1 MPLVP
6 LKIKGGVVKDTT
18 EYASGLIGPYW
29 TDSDLIRF
37 VNGYPQKLG
46 GWTKEIL
53 YGLTAAAGVSTTEMT
68 LQSPARN
75 LKFWRAISDSEDYM
89 AIGTSDHLYILL
101 NGYLY
106 DITPLRATQAGLSDP
121 IATASSSTTVTVT
134 DASHGAELGDWV
146 ILNVASDVGGVA
158 EDTLNQYKG
167 YQITR
172 VVNANSYEIT
182 LESAATGTVSA
193 GGGTTSIKY
202 LIGAADGLGIQ
213 TSVPA
218 LGWGVG
224 GWGGST
230 WGTARSA
237 SESDIKIENSQWNL
251 NLWGEDLLATVRGHD
266 LYYWD
271 TSVGVGTRAALVS
284 AESGASD
291 VPTSARVTSVS
302 FPDRH
307 FVCAGVNT
315 LGTSVI
321 DPMLVRWSDQED
333 FVDWT
338 PTTTNTSGDQRLEVG
353 TKIICILPTR
363 NQTFIGTDE
372 GVYGMTFVGPP
383 FIFSFQL
390 LATNCGVGGKNTAI
404 DVDGVVYWMGKSN
417 FFVFSGGVQEIACPV
432 RHFVFDRIQKDYIDK
447 SFAAHNKEFN
457 EIMWFYVSTANS
469 EEDDPEPDSYV
480 MFNYAE
486 NLWSVGSMDRTCWSD
501 AFGARQVPFSFDSS
515 GVLYN
520 QESGVNANGS
530 AMSSYVESSYLE
542 LSNGGELLYLVD
554 KVVPD
559 AKMSTDTTLSITA
572 TAKKY
577 PSSTA
582 VVKGPFDF
590 TSSTGKLSMRAKGRQ
605 MKFKVSSSGTTDDW
619 ELGEI
624 RINAKQDGAR

>member
-18 EYASGLIGPYW
+18 EYSSGLIGPYW

-46 GWTKEIL
+46 GWTKEII
-53 YGLTAAAGVSTTEMT
+53 YGLTAAGAISTTEMT
-68 LQSPARN
+68 LQDPARN
-75 LKFWRAISDSEDYM
+75 LVFWRAISDSEDYM
-89 AIGTSDHLYILL
+89 AIGTSDHLYILK

-106 DITPLRATQAGLSDP
+106 DITPLRATQAGLSNP
-121 IATASSSTTVTVT
+121 ITTASSTTVTIADT
-134 DASHGAELGDWV
+134 SHGASLGDWV
-146 ILNVASDVGGVA
+146 VISAASAVGGVTT
-158 EDTLNQYKG
+158 DTLNQYKG
-167 YQITR
+167 HQITK

-182 LESAATGTVSA
+182 LESAATSTAS

-202 LIGAADGLGIQ
+202 LIGNVDGLGVQ
-213 TSVPA
+213 TAVAA

-224 GWGGST
+224 GWGDST
-230 WGTARSA
+230 WGTARSTD
-237 SESDIKIENSQWNL
+237 ESDVKVENSQWSL
-251 NLWGEDLLATVRGHD
+251 NLWGEDLLASVRGHD

-271 TSVGVGTRAALVS
+271 TSGGIGNRATLVS
-284 AESGASD
+284 AESGASN
-291 VPTSARVTSVS
+291 VPVAARTTSVS

-307 FVCAGVNT
+307 FICAGVNT

-353 TKIICILPTR
+353 TKIVCVLPTR

-372 GVYGMTFVGPP
+372 GVYGMAFVGPP
-383 FIFSFQL
+383 FVFSFQL

-404 DVDGVVYWMGKSN
+404 DVDGIVYWMGKSN
-417 FFVFSGGVQEIACPV
+417 FFAFSGGVQEISCPV
-432 RHFVFDRIQKDYIDK
+432 RHYVFDRIQRDYIDK

-457 EIMWFYVSTANS
+457 EIMWFYVSTDNS
-469 EEDDPEPDSYV
+469 DTSDPEPDSYV

-486 NLWSVGSMDRTCWSD
+486 NLWSVGAMDRTCWSD
-501 AFGARQVPFSFDSS
+501 SFGPRQVPFSFNSS

-520 QESGVNANGS
+520 QESGTDAAGV
-530 AMSSYVESSYLE
+530 AMSSYIESSYLE
-542 LSNGGELLYLVD
+542 LSQGGDSIFLVD
-554 KVVPD
+554 KIVPD
-559 AKMSTDTTLSITA
+559 ATMSADTTLNITA
-572 TAKKY
+572 TSKKY

-590 TSSTGKLSMRAKGRQ
+590 TSSTGKVSVRAKGRQ
-605 MKFKVSSSGTTDDW
+605 MKFKVSSSGSSDSW

-624 RINAKQDGAR
+624 RINAKQDGGR